1 MSCINIPLVTNPQ
14 GQEVPSKLFLD
25 LRDILGS
32 DRNRI
37 IDIYKAATDPEWLE
51 TVSEDAKFDENGE
64 ITLHSLSKLA
74 ELDFSKEVMLKKLN
88 HDIGSGSYSYVE
100 GLQKARKFNK
110 SEYGEDYLAT
120 LIKDGDSYK
129 LEVVLNTT
137 ENKLKFEKVISNHEK
152 INILIDTL
160 QEQGVAVDFIDN
172 SDIYDG
178 KYSTENADATLD
190 GMLHLINVVRGK
202 TEVPSFIEEASHFA
216 IASLNNT
223 KQVQRLL
230 ELCQNEDFVRESG
243 IYSNDEFELGV
254 ESPYETAG
262 RILANVYKGESA
274 GAYTIFM
281 DKVKKAI
288 ALVYSKIKPES
299 ITAKRLEAERLAS
312 EIADDFINGKG
323 SIDTALQTPM
333 TLFSISD
340 SSYTARALSE
350 TKKHLRRLKG
360 RIKNISTNFYKE
372 FNENPAVK
380 QASVTSVLT
389 TDMLGVSH
397 IMAEVL
403 NESLESLVK
412 EVETLNELRSKLPDP
427 NKFDMSIFDT
437 KIPDTAHI
445 VMVLIEEIDEMMKA
459 FKNLKLEG
467 VPEFAELTEALSSD
481 DVAELAVLEDRMHY
495 EIFAPLTA
503 LEMQKAYGRD
513 AILIEGKKK
522 WSKVFFH
529 NGKIIDIK
537 ELAKTSRYLIT
548 TNELAHNV
556 YGTDGFLGRLFN
568 HALKLGD
575 MGYSG
580 LNKLFRD
587 MDARINKILVSDWQG
602 KMTLL
607 ENLAKK
613 AGYKDDFSD
622 FLEKDDSGQIT
633 GNFLSQYKVWLYYDK
648 RNKIIDQIKARC
660 NQYFLDHPN
669 AFATEY
675 QKYQYTQEQI
685 TNDADLILFD
695 EESWIEEPTGGKHL
709 NPNFAGGI
717 YVNPEYSTLIADPV
731 KAELLE
737 ALQEYKR
744 QVDINLLVDSD
755 GYQHG
760 NPYRIPQISLKRPIF
775 GFKMSNNKSA
785 LTAME
790 ADFALGSDL
799 IAEETEI
806 YLNGS
811 DRYADAYK
819 SLPLYGI
826 KKIDNPST
834 NLITTLKLYTT
845 MAARYNTISSS
856 FSELAIA
863 GAVLSSN
870 QRAASII
877 DGDINQFTKEQADIR
892 ESLDKAIFG
901 FDAGKTS
908 DKHKISK
915 KVKTVAFTA
924 FMLKTLWLN
933 IPSMIVNGASAF
945 TMWLKNAT
953 ASNNYNFAN
962 YLHQYLKALIT
973 NHRRI
978 PLLNRIGKH
987 SKNIMYYINGL
998 QGRHTLWSDLKKSS
1012 WVKSLC
1018 YEMPMI
1024 AYGKGDEIAQQ
1035 AIYMSVLEHQK
1046 AYVVPD
1052 SLYLSTNSRADFE
1065 NLNKQRGTKIKRTNL
1080 LNIFADSTED
1090 SEGQKVNNTYLKNGF
1105 LKNKEDVFKY
1115 ISMKYFLDKIEGTI
1129 EENTRKKEEG
1139 KPNAIFN
1146 DLIDVIQ
1153 KESSHGDF
1161 IAALEDAGIE
1171 FTNGISYRSLESVK
1185 NDLKNAINEMTFT
1198 DKDIA
1203 QIIDNITAE
1212 STEVQGLYYAGAR
1225 ARISEMAEFEG
1236 MAIFMGYVLGAYNKN
1251 FNSNVNALT
1260 GEYEPGKFETAAYS
1274 YLRLLTGLFSSNGV
1288 FDEEDGKYR
1297 RMKALEWLAVL
1308 NLNLP
1313 ILHNIAKIPSVN
1325 DTLIK
1330 LGYTEKQIQRMHMF
1344 GGDLLWIYLMSIIV
1358 GLFAPRKIDT
1368 SKETLS
1374 AGAATQESAKY
1385 NENRDASFKDIEE
1398 LDWPWWKKLI
1408 QNSGLNSHIIF
1419 DMIVQPNINPDAV
1432 REGINN
1438 RFGKKSDVAAILNS
1452 QDDVIHFTNNISN
1465 MLYDLS
1471 DKLSDG
1477 SITDPMQVIEELG
1490 AIYGISAEDSRNLIE
1505 FMDGYH
1511 KDGGAITKMSYS
1523 EYLHKYNLE
1532 DSPTNKEDY
1541 QYFIENNDDTI
1552 KKTFNMNNP
1561 EEVKILADNIKALTF
1576 KGYEYDKDSP
1586 EYIMAG
1592 ALRYLIGRVDLEM
1605 QSNSFLVNNIT
1616 DFKNLNLFGTPL
1628 VEGISAVS
1636 SFFNNLSYLKD
1647 DNRKAIYR
1655 KQFIDFFLHKVFLE
1669 SDAYGNIK
1677 PGNPDEL
1684 DSAHAEKATGV
1695 QWRDGFKV
1703 YDSYV
1708 NFQNLKQ

>member
-1 MSCINIPLVTNPQ
+1 MSCITTPLVTNPQ
-14 GQEVPSKLFLD
+14 GQEVPSKLFSD

-32 DRNRI
+32 DRQRI
-37 IDIYKAATDPEWLE
+37 IDIYKAATDSEWLE

-74 ELDFSKEVMLKKLN
+74 ELDFSKEAMLKKLN

-120 LIKDGDSYK
+120 LTKDGDSYK
-129 LEVVLNTT
+129 LEVVPNTT
-137 ENKLKFEKVISNHEK
+137 ENKLKFEKEISNHEK
-152 INILIDTL
+152 INIIIDTL

-178 KYSTENADATLD
+178 KYSTDNADATLD
-190 GMLHLINVVRGK
+190 GMLHLISVVRGK

-230 ELCQNEDFVRESG
+230 ELCQDEDFVRESG
-243 IYSNDEFELGV
+243 IYSDDEFELGV

-281 DKVKKAI
+281 DKIKKVI
-288 ALVYSKIKPES
+288 ASVYSKIKPES

-323 SIDTALQTPM
+323 SVDTALQIPM

-372 FNENPAVK
+372 FSENSAVK

-403 NESLESLVK
+403 QESLESLVK
-412 EVETLNELRSKLPDP
+412 EVEILNELRSKLPDP

-495 EIFAPLTA
+495 EVFAPLTA

-522 WSKVFFH
+522 WSRVFFH

-537 ELAKTSRYLIT
+537 ELSKTSRYLIT
-548 TNELAHNV
+548 TDELAHNV

-568 HALKLGD
+568 HMLKLSD

-587 MDARINKILVSDWQG
+587 MDARINKTLVSDWQG

-607 ENLAKK
+607 ETLAKK
-613 AGYKDDFSD
+613 AGYKNDFSD
-622 FLEKDDSGQIT
+622 FLEKDDSGQVT
-633 GNFLSQYKVWLYYDK
+633 GNFISQYKVWLYYDK
-648 RNKIIDQIKARC
+648 RNKIIDKIKARC

-669 AFATEY
+669 AFVTEY
-675 QKYQYTQEQI
+675 QKEQYTQEQI

-695 EESWIEEPTGGKHL
+695 EESWIEEPTGEKHL
-709 NPNFAGGI
+709 NPNFAGGV
-717 YVNPEYSTLIADPV
+717 YVNHEYSTLVSDPV

-737 ALQEYKR
+737 ALQEYKN

-799 IAEETEI
+799 IAEETDI
-806 YLNGS
+806 YLNSS

-845 MAARYNTISSS
+845 MAVRYHTISSS

-877 DGDINQFTKEQADIR
+877 DGDIDQFKVEQADIR

-901 FDAGKTS
+901 FD
-908 DKHKISK
+908 KIK
-915 KVKTVAFTA
+915 ANQNPIVKIIK
-924 FMLKTLWLN
+924 KTLYSGFIFTTLLLN
-933 IPSMIVNGASAF
+933 MPSMIVNGASAF

-953 ASNNYNFAN
+953 ASNNYNFIN

-978 PLLNRIGKH
+978 PLFNRIGKH

-998 QGRHTLWSDLKKSS
+998 QGRHTLWSDLKKSP

-1035 AIYMSVLEHQK
+1035 AIYMAVLEHQK

-1052 SLYLSTNSRADFE
+1052 SLYLNVQSLADFE
-1065 NLNKQRGTKIKRTNL
+1065 NLNKQRSMKVKRTNL

-1105 LKNKEDVFKY
+1105 LKNKKDAFKY
-1115 ISMKYFLDKIEGTI
+1115 IAMKYFLDKIEGAI
-1129 EENTRKKEEG
+1129 EENTRAEESG
-1139 KPNAIFN
+1139 DPSAIFIDLN
-1146 DLIDVIQ
+1146 DILQ
-1153 KESSHGDF
+1153 SESSHGDF
-1161 IAALEDAGIE
+1161 IAVLEDAGIE

-1198 DKDIA
+1198 DNDIA

-1212 STEVQGLYYAGAR
+1212 STEVQGLYYAGAK
-1225 ARISEMAEFEG
+1225 ARIIENAEYEG
-1236 MAIFMGYVLGAYNKN
+1236 MAVFMGFVLGAYNKN
-1251 FNSNVNALT
+1251 FNSNFNALT
-1260 GEYEPGKFETAAYS
+1260 GEYEPSKFETAAYS
-1274 YLRLLTGLFSSNGV
+1274 YLRMLTSFTSNGV
-1288 FDEEDGKYR
+1288 FDEEDEKYR
-1297 RMKALEWLAVL
+1297 RIKLKEWFTILC
-1308 NLNLP
+1308 LNLP
-1313 ILHNIAKIPSVN
+1313 ILHNVAKIPSVN

-1344 GGDLLWIYLMSIIV
+1344 GGDLLWMYLMSIII
-1358 GLFAPRKIDT
+1358 GLFASRKIDA
-1368 SKETLS
+1368 SKEALS

-1385 NENRDASFKDIEE
+1385 NENKDATFKDIEE

-1408 QNSGLNSHIIF
+1408 QNGGLNSHIIF
-1419 DMIVQPNINPDAV
+1419 DMLVKPNINPDAV

-1438 RFGKKSDVAAILNS
+1438 RFGKNSDVSVILNS
-1452 QDDVIHFTNNISN
+1452 QEDVIHFTNNISN

-1490 AIYGISAEDSRNLIE
+1490 AIYGISAEDSRNFIE

-1511 KDGGAITKMSYS
+1511 KDGGAITNMSYS

-1541 QYFIENNDDTI
+1541 QYFIEKNDDAI
-1552 KKTFNMNNP
+1552 KKTFDMNNP

-1586 EYIMAG
+1586 EYIIAG
-1592 ALRYLIGRVDLEM
+1592 ALRYLFGRVNLEM
-1605 QSNSFLVNNIT
+1605 QSNSYLITNIM
-1616 DFKNLNLFGTPL
+1616 DFKPLNIFGTP
-1628 VEGISAVS
+1628 VMEGLSSVS
-1636 SFFNNLSYLKD
+1636 SFINNVDKLNNDNGRTKLK
-1647 DNRKAIYR
+1647 KMIL
-1655 KQFIDFFLHKVFLE
+1655 DFFLHKVFME

-1684 DSAHAEKATGV
+1684 DSAHAEKATGAK
-1695 QWRDGFKV
+1695 WRDGFKV

-1708 NFQNLKQ
+1708 NFQKLKQ

>member
-1 MSCINIPLVTNPQ
+1 MSCITTPLVTNPQ
-14 GQEVPSKLFLD
+14 GQEVPSKLFSD
-25 LRDILGS
+25 LRDMLGS
-32 DRNRI
+32 DRQRI

-74 ELDFSKEVMLKKLN
+74 ELDFSKEAMLKKLN

-120 LIKDGDSYK
+120 LTKDGDSYK
-129 LEVVLNTT
+129 LEVVPNTT

-178 KYSTENADATLD
+178 KYSTENADAALD
-190 GMLHLINVVRGK
+190 GMLHLISVVRGK

-230 ELCQNEDFVRESG
+230 ELCQDEDFVRESG

-281 DKVKKAI
+281 DKIKKVI
-288 ALVYSKIKPES
+288 ASVYSKIKPES

-360 RIKNISTNFYKE
+360 RIKNISINFYKE
-372 FNENPAVK
+372 FSENPAVK

-403 NESLESLVK
+403 QESLESLVK

-467 VPEFAELTEALSSD
+467 IPEFSELTEALSSD
-481 DVAELAVLEDRMHY
+481 DIAELAVLEDRMHY
-495 EIFAPLTA
+495 EVFAPLTA

-537 ELAKTSRYLIT
+537 ELAKTSRHLIT

-575 MGYSG
+575 IGYSG

-587 MDARINKILVSDWQG
+587 MDARINKTLVSDWQG

-622 FLEKDDSGQIT
+622 FLEKDDSGQTT
-633 GNFLSQYKVWLYYDK
+633 GNFISQYKVWLYYDK

-695 EESWIEEPTGGKHL
+695 DESWITEPTGEKHL
-709 NPNFAGGI
+709 NPNFAGGV
-717 YVNPEYSTLIADPV
+717 YVNHEYSALVSDPV
-731 KAELLE
+731 KKELLE
-737 ALQEYKR
+737 ALQEYKN

-799 IAEETEI
+799 IAEETDI
-806 YLNGS
+806 YLNSS

-845 MAARYNTISSS
+845 MAVRYNTISSS

-877 DGDINQFTKEQADIR
+877 DGDIDQFKVEQADIR

-901 FDAGKTS
+901 FD
-908 DKHKISK
+908 
-915 KVKTVAFTA
+915 KVKANENLGAKIGKKFVYHLFIFT
-924 FMLKTLWLN
+924 TLLGN
-933 IPSMIVNGASAF
+933 LVSMVNNGASAF
-945 TMWLKNAT
+945 NMWLKNAT
-953 ASNNYNFAN
+953 ASNNYNFIN

-998 QGRHTLWSDLKKSS
+998 QGRHTLWSDLKKSP

-1035 AIYMSVLEHQK
+1035 AIYMTVLEHQK

-1052 SLYLSTNSRADFE
+1052 SLYLNVQSLADFE
-1065 NLNKQRGTKIKRTNL
+1065 NLNKQRSMKVKRTNL

-1105 LKNKEDVFKY
+1105 LKNKEDAFKY
-1115 ISMKYFLDKIEGTI
+1115 IAMKYFLDKIEGAI
-1129 EENTRKKEEG
+1129 EENTIAEETG
-1139 KPNAIFN
+1139 DPNAIFN
-1146 DLIDVIQ
+1146 DLNDVLQ
-1153 KESSHGDF
+1153 KESRHGDF

-1212 STEVQGLYYAGAR
+1212 STEVQGLYYAGAK
-1225 ARISEMAEFEG
+1225 ARIIENAEYEG
-1236 MAIFMGYVLGAYNKN
+1236 MAVFMGYVLGDYNKN
-1251 FNSNVNALT
+1251 FNSNFNALN
-1260 GEYEPGKFETAAYS
+1260 GKYEPGKFETAVYS
-1274 YLRLLTGLFSSNGV
+1274 YLRMFTSFTSNGV

-1297 RMKALEWLAVL
+1297 RIKFNEWFTIFC
-1308 NLNLP
+1308 LNLP
-1313 ILHNIAKIPSVN
+1313 ILHNVAKIPSVN

-1344 GGDLLWIYLMSIIV
+1344 GGDLLWMYLMSVIA
-1358 GLFAPRKIDT
+1358 GLFAPRKIDA

-1374 AGAATQESAKY
+1374 AGAATQESSKY
-1385 NENRDASFKDIEE
+1385 NENRDSTFKDIEE

-1408 QNSGLNSHIIF
+1408 QNGGFNSHIIY
-1419 DMIVQPNINPDAV
+1419 DMIVQPNINSDAV

-1438 RFGKKSDVAAILNS
+1438 RFGKNSDVAAILNS
-1452 QDDVIHFTNNISN
+1452 QEDVIHFTNNISN

-1471 DKLSDG
+1471 DKLSNG
-1477 SITDPMQVIEELG
+1477 SITDPMQVVEELG

-1511 KDGGAITKMSYS
+1511 KDGGAITKMSYN

-1532 DSPTNKEDY
+1532 DNPTNKEDY
-1541 QYFIENNDDTI
+1541 QYFIEKNDDAI

-1586 EYIMAG
+1586 EYIIAG
-1592 ALRYLIGRVDLEM
+1592 ALRYLFGRVNLEM
-1605 QSNSFLVNNIT
+1605 QSNSSLITNIM
-1616 DFKNLNLFGTPL
+1616 DFKPLNIFGTPTMEFL
-1628 VEGISAVS
+1628 SSIS
-1636 SFFNNLSYLKD
+1636 SFINNADKLNNDNGRTKLK
-1647 DNRKAIYR
+1647 
-1655 KQFIDFFLHKVFLE
+1655 KQILDFFLHKVYLE
-1669 SDAYGNIK
+1669 SDVYGNIK

-1695 QWRDGFKV
+1695 KWRDGFKV

-1708 NFQNLKQ
+1708 NFQQLKQ

>member
-1 MSCINIPLVTNPQ
+1 MSCIITPLVTNPQ
-14 GQEVPSKLFLD
+14 GQEVPSKLFSD
-25 LRDILGS
+25 LKDILGS
-32 DRNRI
+32 DRQRI
-37 IDIYKAATDPEWLE
+37 IDIYKAATDSEWLE

-74 ELDFSKEVMLKKLN
+74 ELDFSKEAMLKKLN
-88 HDIGSGSYSYVE
+88 HDIGSGSYFYVE

-120 LIKDGDSYK
+120 LTKDGDSYK
-129 LEVVLNTT
+129 LEVVLNTS

-152 INILIDTL
+152 INIIIDTL

-190 GMLHLINVVRGK
+190 GMLHLISVVRGK

-230 ELCQNEDFVRESG
+230 ELCQDEDFVRESG
-243 IYSNDEFELGV
+243 IYSDDEFELGV

-281 DKVKKAI
+281 DKIRKTI
-288 ALVYSKIKPES
+288 ASVYSKIKPES
-299 ITAKRLEAERLAS
+299 ITAKRLEAERLAA

-323 SIDTALQTPM
+323 SVDTALQTPM

-340 SSYTARALSE
+340 SSQAARALSQ
-350 TKKHLRRLKG
+350 TKKHLKRLKG
-360 RIKNISTNFYKE
+360 KIRNISTNLYRDFSE
-372 FNENPAVK
+372 IPAIK

-403 NESLESLVK
+403 HASLESLVLT
-412 EVETLNELRSKLPDP
+412 VENLEELKSHLPDP
-427 NKFDMSIFDT
+427 NKFDMSVFDT
-437 KIPDTAHI
+437 PIPDAAHT
-445 VMVLIEEIDEMMKA
+445 VMVLIKEIRDMITS
-459 FKNLKLEG
+459 FKNLKLNG
-467 VPEFAELTEALSSD
+467 IPEFVELTEALSSD
-481 DVAELAVLEDRMHY
+481 DVAELAALEDRMHY
-495 EIFAPLTA
+495 EVFTPIAS

-513 AILIEGKKK
+513 AILIEGKKD
-522 WSKVFFH
+522 WSKIFFH

-537 ELAKTSRYLIT
+537 ELSKSSRESIT
-548 TNELAHNV
+548 TNELVHNV

-587 MDARINKILVSDWQG
+587 MDARINKTLVSDWQG

-607 ENLAKK
+607 ETLAKK
-613 AGYKDDFSD
+613 AGYKNDFSD

-633 GNFLSQYKVWLYYDK
+633 GNFISQYKVWLYYDK
-648 RNKIIDQIKARC
+648 RKKIIDQIKARC
-660 NQYFLDHPN
+660 NQYFLDHPD
-669 AFATEY
+669 AFPTDY

-685 TNDADLILFD
+685 TNDADLIMFD
-695 EESWIEEPTGGKHL
+695 DESWITEPTGEKHL
-709 NPNFAGGI
+709 NPNFAGGV
-717 YVNPEYSTLIADPV
+717 YVNYEYSALVSDPT

-737 ALQEYKR
+737 ALQEYKN

-775 GFKMSNNKSA
+775 DFKMNHNKDA
-785 LTAME
+785 LTAMG

-799 IAEETEI
+799 IAEETEV

-845 MAARYNTISSS
+845 MAVRYHTISSS

-863 GAVLSSN
+863 GAVLSSS

-877 DGDINQFTKEQADIR
+877 EGDSNQFTREQADIR
-892 ESLDKAIFG
+892 ESLDKAIFS
-901 FDAGKTS
+901 FDVGKTS
-908 DKHKISK
+908 TKHKISK
-915 KVKTVAFTA
+915 RVKNIAFTA

-933 IPSMIVNGASAF
+933 IPSMMVNGASAF
-945 TMWLKNAT
+945 TMWLKNAI
-953 ASNNYNFAN
+953 ASNNYNSATFI
-962 YLHQYLKALIT
+962 YQYLKSLIT

-998 QGRHTLWSDLKKSS
+998 QGRHTLWSDLKKSP
-1012 WVKSLC
+1012 WIKSLC

-1035 AIYMSVLEHQK
+1035 AIYMTVLECQK

-1052 SLYLSTNSRADFE
+1052 SLYLNIQSLADFE
-1065 NLNKQRGTKIKRTNL
+1065 NLNKKRSTKVKRTNL

-1105 LKNKEDVFKY
+1105 LKNKEDAFKY
-1115 ISMKYFLDKIEGTI
+1115 IAMKYFLDKIESAI
-1129 EENTRKKEEG
+1129 EENTRAEESG
-1139 KPNAIFN
+1139 DPSAIFIDLN
-1146 DLIDVIQ
+1146 DVLQ
-1153 KESSHGDF
+1153 SESNRGDF

-1171 FTNGISYRSLESVK
+1171 FSNSITYRSLENVK
-1185 NDLKNAINEMTFT
+1185 KDIKNAINEMTFT

-1203 QIIDNITAE
+1203 QIIDRTTAE
-1212 STEVQGLYYAGAR
+1212 STEVQGLYYAGAK

-1251 FNSNVNALT
+1251 LNSNVNALT
-1260 GEYEPGKFETAAYS
+1260 GEFEPGKFETAVYS
-1274 YLRLLTGLFSSNGV
+1274 YLRWITGFTSNGV

-1308 NLNLP
+1308 SLNLP

-1344 GGDLLWIYLMSIIV
+1344 GGDLLWMYLMSIIA
-1358 GLFAPRKIDT
+1358 GLFAPRKIDA

-1385 NENRDASFKDIEE
+1385 NEERDDTFKDIEE
-1398 LDWPWWKKLI
+1398 LDWPWWKKLLK
-1408 QNSGLNSHIIF
+1408 NGGLNSHIIY

-1438 RFGKKSDVAAILNS
+1438 RFGKKSNVASILNS
-1452 QDDVIHFTNNISN
+1452 QDDVIHFTNNVSN

-1477 SITDPMQVIEELG
+1477 SITDPMQIIEELG
-1490 AIYGISAEDSRNLIE
+1490 AVYGISATDSRDIVDY
-1505 FMDGYH
+1505 MDGYH
-1511 KDGGAITKMSYS
+1511 KDGGAITKMSYN

-1532 DSPTNKEDY
+1532 DTTNNREDY
-1541 QYFIENNDDTI
+1541 QYFIDKNDKLI
-1552 KKTFNMNNP
+1552 KKTFDMSNP
-1561 EEVKILADNIKALTF
+1561 QDVKILADNIKALTF
-1576 KGYEYDKDSP
+1576 KGYEYNKDSK
-1586 EYIMAG
+1586 EYIIAG

-1605 QSNSFLVNNIT
+1605 QSNSNLVTNIM
-1616 DFKNLNLFGTPL
+1616 DFKTLNLFGTPL
-1628 VEGISAVS
+1628 MEGVS
-1636 SFFNNLSYLKD
+1636 SVSSLINDIDNLNN
-1647 DNRKAIYR
+1647 DNSKAIFR
-1655 KQFIDFFLHKVFLE
+1655 KMFVDFFLHKVFME
-1669 SDAYGNIK
+1669 SDAYGRLK
-1677 PGNPDEL
+1677 TSNPDEL
-1684 DSAHAEKATGV
+1684 DSAHVEKATGAK
-1695 QWRDGFKV
+1695 WRDGFKV

-1708 NFQNLKQ
+1708 NFQKLKQ